1 MHPSLK
7 ESINRQRTSLYNM
20 LVDPL
25 SRAAKNSAEIWGYRE
40 ELNEVLAEALKGL
53 PYGRYMYA
61 LDTNALQLS
70 DNVTHEGLETMDFHR
85 DRSDRPYMKEITD
98 DQEMILSEAYIS
110 LRANRPS
117 ITAIQKV
124 ARDIKL
130 IGYLGVDFDLRAL
143 PLTREIYEEPGQWQ
157 QLKGDPAIRS
167 NVFQQCRID
176 SKLDKEIDLV
186 LPVMEEL
193 MTENGVFHSKIHFS
207 SSRCTLWF
215 IDDPYRYRILPYDAL
230 VDPDVVLAYPC
241 RPYPK
246 TAVIKEDEVR
256 PILDT
261 FKHLRFADDTIY
273 LRAGS
278 LNIFNGIV
286 GLNFSCDGSH
296 YIPHEQFLA
305 CDSEFWE
312 GM

>member
-1 MHPSLK
+1 MHSSLQ

-20 LVDPL
+20 LLDPL
-25 SRAAKNSAEIWGYRE
+25 ARTAELITRTWGDRSAMNDT
-40 ELNEVLAEALKGL
+40 LKEALKGL
-53 PYGRYMYA
+53 PYGRFLYVMGTDA
-61 LDTNALQLS
+61 VQIS
-70 DNVTHEGLETMDFHR
+70 DNVTHDGIEEKDFGR
-85 DRSDRPYMKEITD
+85 DRSERPYMKEVSDEQDMT
-98 DQEMILSEAYIS
+98 LSEAYIS

-117 ITAIQKV
+117 VTAVQKV
-124 ARDIKL
+124 FIDKKL
-130 IGYLGVDFDLRAL
+130 IGYIGADFDLRAL

-157 QLKGDPAIRS
+157 QLRGDPAIRS
-167 NVFQQCRID
+167 NVFRQCRID
-176 SKLDKEIDLV
+176 SPLDNEIDLV

-193 MTENGVFHSKIHFS
+193 VTENGVFHSKIHFS

-246 TAVIKEDEVR
+246 TALIKEHEVR

-261 FKHLRFADDTIY
+261 FKHLRFADETIY

-296 YIPHEQFLA
+296 YIPHDQFLA
-305 CDSEFWE
+305 RDSEFWD